1 MRSDVRAPERG
12 FTLLE
17 IVCTL
22 VILGVLGSLVF
33 SGFGTAITGYTQ
45 MREVG
50 TSDMQAELALIRL
63 RKELAGAADFPE
75 SPFKDSPSVTFT
87 KTDGTQTTISCEDTG
102 NKLLID
108 GQILLSDVASCRF
121 TTNRPLL
128 HRHRADPATRRTA
141 SHLDA
146 FRRPPQHP
154 PRQGLRFPMQTS
166 QRGSVLLTIIGG
178 IVILALLG
186 CCLSLRALLF
196 SGYGDGSLEGVNW
209 GVLGFIL
216 GSVAVFAVSLLEL
229 GVLLSIALM
238 IVISSLASGRFRA
251 REVAVLTVFMCL
263 LCWVIFIFGVGLQV
277 PVLPA
282 FL

>member
-33 SGFGTAITGYTQ
+33 SGFGTALTGYTQ

-63 RKELAGAADFPE
+63 RKELAGAADFPG

-102 NKLLID
+102 SKLLID

-121 TTNRPLL
+121 TTNGAGP
-128 HRHRADPATRRTA
+128 
-141 SHLDA
+141 SY
-146 FRRPPQHP
+146 
-154 PRQGLRFPMQTS
+154 
-166 QRGSVLLTIIGG
+166 IG
-178 IVILALLG
+178 IVLTQQLAERQITWTL
-186 CCLSLRALLF
+186 
-196 SGYGDGSLEGVNW
+196 
-209 GVLGFIL
+209 
-216 GSVAVFAVSLLEL
+216 SVAP
-229 GVLLSIALM
+229 
-238 IVISSLASGRFRA
+238 RN
-251 REVAVLTVFMCL
+251 T
-263 LCWVIFIFGVGLQV
+263 
-277 PVLPA
+277 PPA
-282 FL
+282 KD

>member
-1 MRSDVRAPERG
+1 MRSDARAPERG

-121 TTNRPLL
+121 TTNGAGPSYIGIVLTQQLAERQVTWTLSVAP
-128 HRHRADPATRRTA
+128 RN
-141 SHLDA
+141 
-146 FRRPPQHP
+146 P
-154 PRQGLRFPMQTS
+154 PR
-166 QRGSVLLTIIGG
+166 
-178 IVILALLG
+178 
-186 CCLSLRALLF
+186 
-196 SGYGDGSLEGVNW
+196 
-209 GVLGFIL
+209 
-216 GSVAVFAVSLLEL
+216 
-229 GVLLSIALM
+229 
-238 IVISSLASGRFRA
+238 A
-251 REVAVLTVFMCL
+251 RV
-263 LCWVIFIFGVGLQV
+263 
-277 PVLPA
+277 
-282 FL
+282 

>member
-1 MRSDVRAPERG
+1 MRSDARAPERG

-63 RKELAGAADFPE
+63 RKELAGAADFPG
-75 SPFKDSPSVTFT
+75 SPLKDSPSVTFT

-121 TTNRPLL
+121 TTNGAGP
-128 HRHRADPATRRTA
+128 
-141 SHLDA
+141 SY
-146 FRRPPQHP
+146 
-154 PRQGLRFPMQTS
+154 
-166 QRGSVLLTIIGG
+166 IG
-178 IVILALLG
+178 IVLTQQLAERQVTWTL
-186 CCLSLRALLF
+186 
-196 SGYGDGSLEGVNW
+196 
-209 GVLGFIL
+209 
-216 GSVAVFAVSLLEL
+216 SVAPRNTP
-229 GVLLSIALM
+229 
-238 IVISSLASGRFRA
+238 LAKD
-251 REVAVLTVFMCL
+251 
-263 LCWVIFIFGVGLQV
+263 
-277 PVLPA
+277 
-282 FL
+282 

>member
-1 MRSDVRAPERG
+1 MIKNKKDFWAG
-12 FTLLE
+12 IFF
-17 IVCTL
+17 IA
-22 VILGVLGSLVF
+22 
-33 SGFGTAITGYTQ
+33 FG
-45 MREVG
+45 
-50 TSDMQAELALIRL
+50 
-63 RKELAGAADFPE
+63 AGAAAVAQENALGTLSRMGPGFFP
-75 SPFKDSPSVTFT
+75 
-87 KTDGTQTTISCEDTG
+87 
-102 NKLLID
+102 
-108 GQILLSDVASCRF
+108 
-121 TTNRPLL
+121 
-128 HRHRADPATRRTA
+128 TA
-141 SHLDA
+141 L
-146 FRRPPQHP
+146 
-154 PRQGLRFPMQTS
+154 G
-166 QRGSVLLTIIGG
+166 
-178 IVILALLG
+178 VILALLG

-196 SGYGDGSLEGVNW
+196 SGCGDGSLG

>member
-63 RKELAGAADFPE
+63 RKELAGAADVPE

-102 NKLLID
+102 SKLLID

-121 TTNRPLL
+121 TTNGAGP
-128 HRHRADPATRRTA
+128 
-141 SHLDA
+141 SY
-146 FRRPPQHP
+146 
-154 PRQGLRFPMQTS
+154 
-166 QRGSVLLTIIGG
+166 IG
-178 IVILALLG
+178 IVLTQQLAERQITWTL
-186 CCLSLRALLF
+186 
-196 SGYGDGSLEGVNW
+196 
-209 GVLGFIL
+209 
-216 GSVAVFAVSLLEL
+216 SVAPRNTP
-229 GVLLSIALM
+229 
-238 IVISSLASGRFRA
+238 LAKD
-251 REVAVLTVFMCL
+251 
-263 LCWVIFIFGVGLQV
+263 
-277 PVLPA
+277 
-282 FL
+282 

>member
-1 MRSDVRAPERG
+1 MAPGRLPILPGQPAAHRQARFRGAFPCVPDAGAPERG

-121 TTNRPLL
+121 TTNGAGPSYIG
-128 HRHRADPATRRTA
+128 HRADPATRRTA

-154 PRQGLRFPMQTS
+154 PRQGLRFPI
-166 QRGSVLLTIIGG
+166 RRHN
-178 IVILALLG
+178 A
-186 CCLSLRALLF
+186 
-196 SGYGDGSLEGVNW
+196 E
-209 GVLGFIL
+209 
-216 GSVAVFAVSLLEL
+216 
-229 GVLLSIALM
+229 
-238 IVISSLASGRFRA
+238 ASF
-251 REVAVLTVFMCL
+251 
-263 LCWVIFIFGVGLQV
+263 
-277 PVLPA
+277 
-282 FL
+282 

>member
-1 MRSDVRAPERG
+1 MRSDARAPERG

-33 SGFGTAITGYTQ
+33 SDSARHHRVYADA
-45 MREVG
+45 EVG

-121 TTNRPLL
+121 TTNGAGP
-128 HRHRADPATRRTA
+128 
-141 SHLDA
+141 SY
-146 FRRPPQHP
+146 
-154 PRQGLRFPMQTS
+154 
-166 QRGSVLLTIIGG
+166 IG
-178 IVILALLG
+178 IVLTQQLAERQVTWTL
-186 CCLSLRALLF
+186 
-196 SGYGDGSLEGVNW
+196 
-209 GVLGFIL
+209 
-216 GSVAVFAVSLLEL
+216 SVAPRNTP
-229 GVLLSIALM
+229 
-238 IVISSLASGRFRA
+238 LAKD
-251 REVAVLTVFMCL
+251 
-263 LCWVIFIFGVGLQV
+263 
-277 PVLPA
+277 
-282 FL
+282 

>member
-1 MRSDVRAPERG
+1 MRSDARAPERG

-63 RKELAGAADFPE
+63 RKELAGWAAPGKVLGGAADFPE

-121 TTNRPLL
+121 TTNGAGP
-128 HRHRADPATRRTA
+128 
-141 SHLDA
+141 SY
-146 FRRPPQHP
+146 
-154 PRQGLRFPMQTS
+154 
-166 QRGSVLLTIIGG
+166 IG
-178 IVILALLG
+178 IVLTQQLAERQVTWTL
-186 CCLSLRALLF
+186 
-196 SGYGDGSLEGVNW
+196 
-209 GVLGFIL
+209 
-216 GSVAVFAVSLLEL
+216 SVAPRNTP
-229 GVLLSIALM
+229 
-238 IVISSLASGRFRA
+238 LAKD
-251 REVAVLTVFMCL
+251 
-263 LCWVIFIFGVGLQV
+263 
-277 PVLPA
+277 
-282 FL
+282 

>member
-1 MRSDVRAPERG
+1 MRSDARAPERG

-108 GQILLSDVASCRF
+108 GQIPLSDVASCRF
-121 TTNRPLL
+121 TTNGAGP
-128 HRHRADPATRRTA
+128 
-141 SHLDA
+141 SY
-146 FRRPPQHP
+146 
-154 PRQGLRFPMQTS
+154 
-166 QRGSVLLTIIGG
+166 IG
-178 IVILALLG
+178 IVLTQQLAERQVTWTL
-186 CCLSLRALLF
+186 
-196 SGYGDGSLEGVNW
+196 
-209 GVLGFIL
+209 
-216 GSVAVFAVSLLEL
+216 SVAPRNTP
-229 GVLLSIALM
+229 
-238 IVISSLASGRFRA
+238 LA
-251 REVAVLTVFMCL
+251 EE
-263 LCWVIFIFGVGLQV
+263 
-277 PVLPA
+277 
-282 FL
+282 

>member
-1 MRSDVRAPERG
+1 MNARGFTLIEIIVTIILMAIMGFMAAQLIATTLRGSAESAGQIKDLTEATSTLEECIAYLNTEAMQQKAASDLITDKGLEALLEAQDKRELWHPDGCPSCPSPSSAVPWSFPVRSDARAPERG

-121 TTNRPLL
+121 TTNGAGP
-128 HRHRADPATRRTA
+128 
-141 SHLDA
+141 SY
-146 FRRPPQHP
+146 
-154 PRQGLRFPMQTS
+154 
-166 QRGSVLLTIIGG
+166 IG
-178 IVILALLG
+178 IVLTQQLAERQVTWTL
-186 CCLSLRALLF
+186 
-196 SGYGDGSLEGVNW
+196 
-209 GVLGFIL
+209 
-216 GSVAVFAVSLLEL
+216 SVAPRNTP
-229 GVLLSIALM
+229 
-238 IVISSLASGRFRA
+238 LAKD
-251 REVAVLTVFMCL
+251 
-263 LCWVIFIFGVGLQV
+263 
-277 PVLPA
+277 
-282 FL
+282 